1 MTDDEIAAAIEREI
15 DTKLAAE
22 LEARRA
28 QLREDIAMRLR
39 REAAFAHLDRV
50 NAKHPIETRLAGL
63 TPEQDAERRRLM
75 DERTRA
81 ANERMD
87 NVIIEQRWGDNQPDR
102 LPGLAA
108 DLVRRKASVIVGN

>member
-1 MTDDEIAAAIEREI
+1 
-15 DTKLAAE
+15 
-22 LEARRA
+22 
-28 QLREDIAMRLR
+28 
-39 REAAFAHLDRV
+39 
-50 NAKHPIETRLAGL
+50 
-63 TPEQDAERRRLM
+63 M